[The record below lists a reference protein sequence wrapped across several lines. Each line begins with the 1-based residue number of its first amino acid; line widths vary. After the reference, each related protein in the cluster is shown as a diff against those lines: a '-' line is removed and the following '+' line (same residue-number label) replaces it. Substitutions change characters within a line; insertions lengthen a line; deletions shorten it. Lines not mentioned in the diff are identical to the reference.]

1 MVSYLVTGGTGSF
14 GQAFI
19 KRLLDLKIADRVC
32 VFSRGEHAQAA
43 MRAALNDDPRLR
55 WFIGDVRDKDRL
67 IRACRGVD
75 TLVHA
80 AALKRIEVGAYDPE
94 EMVKTNVLG
103 AMNVIEAALSNRV
116 KKVVYLSTDKAYQPI
131 SPYGQTK
138 ALAESLFLAANN
150 TQGKTATR
158 FAVTRYGNIWGAA
171 GSVVPK
177 WRALVA
183 EGKTLQATDLEAT
196 RFFMR
201 MDEAVNLVFL
211 AIETMPSLP
220 LIPAALPAYRV
231 GDLVRAFDRGHADVV
246 GLPAWEKLHESMD
259 DGLCS
264 ADVRRMTV
272 DELKQ
277 ELKNG

>member
-1 MVSYLVTGGTGSF
+1 M
-14 GQAFI
+14 
-19 KRLLDLKIADRVC
+19 
-32 VFSRGEHAQAA
+32 
-43 MRAALNDDPRLR
+43 ALHDDPRLR
-55 WFIGDVRDKDRL
+55 WFIGDVRDKERL
-67 IRACRGVD
+67 VRACRGVNAI
-75 TLVHA
+75 VHA

-103 AMNVIEAALSNRV
+103 ALNVIEAALVNRAQ
-116 KKVVYLSTDKAYQPI
+116 KVVALSTDKAYQPI

-150 TQGKTATR
+150 TQGKGNTR
-158 FAVTRYGNIWGAA
+158 FAVTRYGNIWNAQ

-183 EGKTLQATDLEAT
+183 AQHTHAVPLPLTDTRAT

-201 MDEAVNLVFL
+201 LGEAIDLVL
-211 AIETMPSLP
+211 EVLETMPSTVV
-220 LIPAALPAYRV
+220 IPHDLPAYNLA
-231 GDLVRAFDRGHADVV
+231 DLAEAFGGGYQVC
-246 GLPAWEKLHESMD
+246 GLPPWEKLHESMR

-272 DELKQ
+272 TELRE
-277 ELKNG
+277 ELHRG